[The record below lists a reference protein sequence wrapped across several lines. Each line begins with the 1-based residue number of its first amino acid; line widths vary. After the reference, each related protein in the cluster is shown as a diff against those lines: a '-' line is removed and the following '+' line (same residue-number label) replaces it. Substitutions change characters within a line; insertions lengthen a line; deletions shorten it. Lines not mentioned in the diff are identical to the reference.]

1 MSDHTSRMKVKG
13 LLITGHEPPPTP
25 PPHTAVYTT
34 RITNTLPVWLHPK
47 IHLQLAYLWA
57 SQLIKKILTTKKKK
71 KNGQV
76 TFRWATV
83 QALKGNPLQWSR
95 AARLPNGTITS
106 RCLQWLF
113 STVLCA
119 NLKMTLCGQT
129 RGKPDT
135 KYTISSYHWGG
146 GKKIVLET
154 TSGISCLLRL
164 PFAL

>member
-71 KNGQV
+71 KKWTGNVSLSHSPSTQGKSTSVIQGCAFTKRHDHIPV
-76 TFRWATV
+76 FATV
-83 QALKGNPLQWSR
+83 ILHSALCQPEDDFVWPDQRKTRHKIHNLQLPLKKKKK
-95 AARLPNGTITS
+95 N
-106 RCLQWLF
+106 
-113 STVLCA
+113 
-119 NLKMTLCGQT
+119 
-129 RGKPDT
+129 
-135 KYTISSYHWGG
+135 SS
-146 GKKIVLET
+146 
-154 TSGISCLLRL
+154 
-164 PFAL
+164 

>member
-1 MSDHTSRMKVKG
+1 MKVKG

-47 IHLQLAYLWA
+47 IHLQRAYLWA

-71 KNGQV
+71 KKKWTGNVSLSHSPSTQGKCTSVIQGCAFTKRHDHIPV
-76 TFRWATV
+76 FAMV
-83 QALKGNPLQWSR
+83 ILHSALCQPEDDFVWPDQRKTRHKIHNLQLPL
-95 AARLPNGTITS
+95 
-106 RCLQWLF
+106 
-113 STVLCA
+113 
-119 NLKMTLCGQT
+119 
-129 RGKPDT
+129 RGEK
-135 KYTISSYHWGG
+135 
-146 GKKIVLET
+146 KKIVLET